1 MKRISIALL
10 SGGKDSTLTTVKC
23 IEKRGKECE
32 IVFLDTG
39 WEHIETYKHIAL
51 LNRLFIE
58 RWGISITHLKSVT
71 MKDLVLSK
79 RFFPNYPRRYCTY
92 FLKLKPFYD
101 WLLNRHKKEDF
112 DLVEIWTGV
121 RKEES
126 EKRRDRKPVMVFKKG
141 AKIRKSIPKLP
152 FHTIY
157 VYPILEYAEE
167 EVFEELK
174 RLDIPV
180 NPLYRK
186 GHKRVGCYPCLA
198 SERSIKHVI
207 KDALA
212 GDEFAKER
220 VEEIK
225 RLEEILGR
233 KVKKKSINELIR
245 KEYLLSRQKSL
256 SGFVVSK

>member
-10 SGGKDSTLTTVKC
+10 SGGKDSTLTAIKC
-23 IEKRGKECE
+23 IEKRGGECE

-51 LNRLFIE
+51 LNRLFID
-58 RWGISITHLKSVT
+58 RWGVSITHLKSVT
-71 MKDLVLSK
+71 MKDLVLEK
-79 RFFPNYPRRYCTY
+79 KFFPNYFRRYCTH
-92 FLKLKPFYD
+92 FLKLRPFYN
-101 WLLNRHKKEDF
+101 WLLNRHEKEGF
-112 DLVEIWTGV
+112 NLVEIWTGV

-126 EKRRDRKPVMVFKKG
+126 ERRKNRKQIEVFKKG
-141 AKIRKSIPKLP
+141 VKIKKDIPKLP

-167 EVFEELK
+167 EVFEELE
-174 RLDIPV
+174 RLNIPV

-198 SERSIKHVI
+198 SERSIRDTI
-207 KDALA
+207 RDALS
-212 GDEFAKER
+212 GDKFAQER

-225 RLEEILGR
+225 KMEGILGR
-233 KVKKKSINELIR
+233 KVKRKSIDELIK
-245 KEYLLSRQKSL
+245 KEWLLSRQKSL
-256 SGFVVSK
+256 FSL